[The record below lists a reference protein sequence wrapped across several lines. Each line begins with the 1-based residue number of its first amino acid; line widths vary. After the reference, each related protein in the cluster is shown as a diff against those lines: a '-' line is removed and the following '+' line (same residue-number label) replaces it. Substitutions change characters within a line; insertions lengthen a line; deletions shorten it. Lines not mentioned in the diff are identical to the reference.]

1 MPSAQCWQ
9 SPPGNGQFV
18 FTLPCCPPR
27 TEDVAFSLFICLPS
41 WNSGPEPWGWA
52 RTLDVWPF
60 VCFLVSEACVEVEC
74 KQRKEFSSKLSEQ
87 IRMVV
92 RMWAW
97 KSMGL
102 SSLFGALRLLKC
114 SIGSWESLSSWFSEP
129 LVHTY
134 IHT

>member
-1 MPSAQCWQ
+1 MSSAHCWQ

-27 TEDVAFSLFICLPS
+27 MEDVAFSLFICLPS
-41 WNSGPEPWGWA
+41 WNPGPEPWGWA

-92 RMWAW
+92 RIWAW

-114 SIGSWESLSSWFSEP
+114 SIRCWESLSSWFSEP